1 MKTSNIALIVVMFV
15 LGLIAGI
22 IISQI
27 KGSDQ
32 PPTPTLDQ
40 RGLSAT
46 PAALSARFD
55 QMEARLAEL
64 TAALNQGD
72 GQIKRVGQPGDGRQL
87 SANVPVNRDNRARD
101 PGLGLA
107 PSPAQFVEIKGRIF
121 NSLQDPATNFPTLM
135 HSKEMQSLSTEQQH
149 EVMRDVAARLD
160 SGQLSKEQFLP
171 GYRASAGSK

>member
-1 MKTSNIALIVVMFV
+1 MKISNIALIVVMFV

-22 IISQI
+22 GVSQI
-27 KGSDQ
+27 KDSDR
-32 PPTPTLDQ
+32 PPTSTLDQ

-55 QMEARLAEL
+55 QMDARLAEL

-72 GQIKRVGQPGDGRQL
+72 GQIKGVGQPGDGRPL
-87 SANVPVNRDNRARD
+87 SANGPTGRANRARD

-107 PSPAQFVEIKGRIF
+107 PSPAQFAEIKGRVF
-121 NSLQDPATNFPTLM
+121 NSLQDPATNFTTLA
-135 HSKEMQSLSTEQQH
+135 HSNEMQSLSTEQQN